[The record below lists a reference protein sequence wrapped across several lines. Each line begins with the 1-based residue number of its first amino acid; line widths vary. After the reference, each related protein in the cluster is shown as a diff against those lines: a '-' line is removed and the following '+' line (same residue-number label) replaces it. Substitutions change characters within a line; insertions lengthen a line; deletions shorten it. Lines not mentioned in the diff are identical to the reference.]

1 MNPWASSYALP
12 CPLYGAYS
20 ECLPTRLN
28 PLAERACSS
37 QAGGAAGVVSR
48 TLTAPLN
55 VLKIAMQADQV
66 RSGELLR
73 SGKLLRSGE
82 LLRSGKLLRG
92 QVSAGTGLAAAVA
105 QVRKIPRRR
114 LAPPYSLHK
123 AY

>member
-1 MNPWASSYALP
+1 VPSY
-12 CPLYGAYS
+12 G
-20 ECLPTRLN
+20 TRLN

-55 VLKIAMQADQV
+55 VLKIAMQA
-66 RSGELLR
+66 
-73 SGKLLRSGE
+73 
-82 LLRSGKLLRG
+82 G

-105 QVRKIPRRR
+105 QVKMIPRRR
-114 LAPPYSLHK
+114 LATPHSLHR